1 MLLRRR
7 SNILLTSQ
15 VIKFI
20 IVGVTNTIV
29 SFLIYSIIIF
39 LLKDY
44 NIEFDYIIAFF
55 ISFIIGVL
63 WSYKFNKKFVF
74 KIKCNGIS
82 SLLKSYFSYFFS
94 GIVITNIISFYCVTC
109 LGIGKI
115 AVFFIIILFT
125 FPMNFLMHKYWVF
138 R

>member
-1 MLLRRR
+1 MM
-7 SNILLTSQ
+7 NCKIQ
-15 VIKFI
+15 IIKFM
-20 IVGVTNTIV
+20 IVGVTNTLV
-29 SFLIYSIIIF
+29 SFLVYMLTIF
-39 LLKDY
+39 LLNDL
-44 NIEFDYIIAFF
+44 NIEFDYIIAL
-55 ISFIIGVL
+55 IVSFIIGVL

-82 SLLKSYFSYFFS
+82 SLLKSNFSYFIT

>member
-1 MLLRRR
+1 MM
-7 SNILLTSQ
+7 NCKIQ
-15 VIKFI
+15 IIKFM
-20 IVGVTNTIV
+20 IVGVTNTLV
-29 SFLIYSIIIF
+29 SFLVYILTIF
-39 LLKDY
+39 LLKDL
-44 NIEFDYIIAFF
+44 NIEFDYIIAL
-55 ISFIIGVL
+55 IVSFIIGVL

-74 KIKCNGIS
+74 KINCNGIS
-82 SLLKSYFSYFFS
+82 SILKSYFSYFFT